1 MTPLELEEAGLGDD
15 APDLRF
21 WAGRARGLV
30 LDLGCRGG
38 RVSAFL
44 RKREAVVISLDPAA
58 ACVRATRR
66 RSERLPV
73 VQADIR
79 RFMFRR
85 LDTVLATSSAFQ
97 ELPNRA
103 DRARCLASVR
113 ESLRPSGSL
122 VLALRA
128 PKPREAALVP
138 RRLAAEFVHGGTR
151 IARFETVR
159 REPGVAVVASD
170 WVVAGK
176 PAGTVER
183 RLAVLDRPALQEELR
198 AAGFSLFALFRDW
211 NEAPFDDRGPL
222 LIVEAARD

>member
-1 MTPLELEEAGLGDD
+1 VTPQELEEAGLGDD

-38 RVSAFL
+38 RVSRFL
-44 RKREAVVISLDPAA
+44 RRREAVVIALDPAA
-58 ACVRATRR
+58 SSLRAIRKL
-66 RSERLPV
+66 SERIPL
-73 VQADIR
+73 VQADVR
-79 RFMFRR
+79 RFSLRR

-97 ELPNRA
+97 ELRTRG
-103 DRARCLASVR
+103 DRARCLASIR
-113 ESLRPSGSL
+113 ESLRPGGSL

-128 PKPREAALVP
+128 PKPREAPLVP
-138 RRLAAEFVHGGTR
+138 RRLTEEFTFAGERV
-151 IARFETVR
+151 ARFETVR
-159 REPGVAVVASD
+159 REPGVAIVTSD

-176 PAGTVER
+176 PGGTVER
-183 RLAVLDRPALQEELR
+183 RLSVLDRPALQEELR